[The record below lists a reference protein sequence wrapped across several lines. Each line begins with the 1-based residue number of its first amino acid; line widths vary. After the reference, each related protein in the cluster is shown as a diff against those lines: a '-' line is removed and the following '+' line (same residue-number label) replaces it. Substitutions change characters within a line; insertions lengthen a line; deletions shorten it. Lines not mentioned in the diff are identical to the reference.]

1 MKKPDPKQR
10 LADLEAVFGALSH
23 AARRQILMIIHFWGG
38 AMTAGE
44 IDKRFGHAWP
54 TTTRHLR
61 VLEEAGLLTHEK
73 VGRTCIYRLEHA
85 RLEVVKEWLAW
96 FEKSAEEIG
105 KHKPEIETQQITQ
118 RARAQA
124 ARRS

>member
-10 LADLEAVFGALSH
+10 LADLEAVFTALSH

-38 AMTAGE
+38 SMTAGE

-85 RLEVVKEWLAW
+85 RLKLVQEWLAW

-105 KHKPEIETQQITQ
+105 KDKREVEPQQTAQ
-118 RARAQA
+118 RARAHA